1 MFLVLVPS
9 SCSNKKFLLFFH
21 SFVHS
26 FCFKRLKFFCDNHVG
41 HMARRVK
48 KTDGMARSS
57 G

>member
-9 SCSNKKFLLFFH
+9 SCSNKKFCFFH